1 MGNGSEV
8 SIIISFSAGIL
19 TFLSPC
25 ILPLFPS
32 YITYI
37 TGKSFDDIK
46 GQAGSFNIK
55 KTTALNSLFFILG
68 FSIIFVLFGV
78 TVMYLGS
85 FFGIK
90 RLWLQRIGGALIIL
104 FGLHISGVLNIKPL
118 NREKRLAYHKKRF
131 GYFGSLLIGM
141 AFAVGWTPC
150 VGPIL
155 SSILMYASTLESLPR
170 AVVLLSFY
178 SLGLG
183 VPFFLASLAI
193 NQFLFLFSRFR
204 AFMKFVPVVTG
215 IFLVLVGVLLFL
227 GQFSRISGV
236 FSP

>member
-8 SIIISFSAGIL
+8 SIIISFGAGIL

-46 GQAGSFNIK
+46 GRDASFNIRK
-55 KTTALNSLFFILG
+55 ATALNSLFFILG
-68 FSIIFVLFGV
+68 FSIVFMLLGV

-85 FFGIK
+85 FFGLK
-90 RLWLQRIGGALIIL
+90 RVWLQRIGGLFIIL
-104 FGLHISGVLNIKPL
+104 LGLHISGIVNIKFL
-118 NREKRLAYHKKRF
+118 NCEKKLNYGKKRF
-131 GYFGSLLIGM
+131 GYLGSLLIGM

-155 SSILMYASTLESLPR
+155 SSILVYASTLASLPR
-170 AVVLLSFY
+170 AAMLLFFY

-183 VPFFLASLAI
+183 VPFFLASLAV
-193 NQFLFLFSRFR
+193 NQFLFLFNRFKG
-204 AFMKFVPVVTG
+204 FMRFVPMVTG
-215 IFLVLVGVLLFL
+215 IFLVLIGALLIL
-227 GQFSRISGV
+227 GQFSRLSAI
-236 FSP
+236 FSA